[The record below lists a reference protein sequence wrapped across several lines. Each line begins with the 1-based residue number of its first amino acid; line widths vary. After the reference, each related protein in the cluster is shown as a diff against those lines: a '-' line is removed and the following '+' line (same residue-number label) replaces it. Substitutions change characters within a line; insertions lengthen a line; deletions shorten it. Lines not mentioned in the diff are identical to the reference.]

1 MMELIKTAALG
12 VALSYGVVS
21 AYNQPVQKLAAA
33 VASSSS
39 ASATSAWSEFR
50 ASEPPGTARLA
61 AAPIRFA
68 HP

>member
-12 VALSYGVVS
+12 VALSYGIVS

-33 VASSSS
+33 VSSTPS
-39 ASATSAWSEFR
+39 ASATSAWSESV
-50 ASEPPGTARLA
+50 ALPGSSRLA
-61 AAPIRFA
+61 VAPIRFA